1 MKKTP
6 LIVVCG
12 PTASGKTDFAIN
24 LAKELNTEIVSADS
38 IQIYRGIEV
47 LSAAPTKE
55 EMKNIPHHLVGFKE
69 LNEEYSVGDFVKDA
83 TLKISEIYAKGKIPI
98 LCGGT
103 GLYISSLIDG
113 IDFSVESSDKS
124 VRAKFEDVAKTEGG
138 EKLYKMLLEKDSEAA
153 NWIHPNN
160 TVRVIRALEIMEI
173 TGITFSEYRKNA
185 AENESPYDAIV
196 FFLNKRN
203 REDLYRDIE
212 LRVDNMILSGME
224 KEARKA
230 IEKNPSKTAFSAIGL
245 KEFSLSNDIEEVIKN
260 IKKGTRHYAKRQ
272 ISWFSR
278 IPDTVKLF
286 SEDFSSKS
294 EMVDAGLKIIKE
306 RFKID

>member
-1 MKKTP
+1 MKKIP

-12 PTASGKTDFAIN
+12 PTASGKTGFAIN

-38 IQIYRGIEV
+38 VQIYKDIEI
-47 LSAAPTKE
+47 LSAAPTEE
-55 EMKNIPHHLVGFKE
+55 EMENIPHHLVGFKE
-69 LNEEYSVGDFVKDA
+69 LDEEYSVGDFVKDA
-83 TLKISEIYAKGKIPI
+83 TDKVSQIYSKGKIPI

-113 IDFSVESSDKS
+113 IDFSVQSSDKS
-124 VRAKFEDVAKTEGG
+124 VRAKFEKIADNEGR
-138 EKLYKMLLEKDSEAA
+138 ERLYNILLEKDPEAA

-160 TVRVIRALEIMEI
+160 LVRVIRALEIMEI
-173 TGITFSEYRKNA
+173 TGITFSKYRKNA

-212 LRVDNMILSGME
+212 FRVDSMILGGME
-224 KEARKA
+224 QEARNA
-230 IEKNPSKTAFSAIGL
+230 LSKNPSKTAFSAIGL
-245 KEFSLSNDIEEVIKN
+245 KEFSLSDDIEEIIEN

-286 SEDFSSKS
+286 SEDFPSKA
-294 EMVDAGLKIIKE
+294 EMVNASLKMIKE
-306 RFKID
+306 RFRIE

>member
-1 MKKTP
+1 MNKIP

-12 PTASGKTDFAIN
+12 PTASGKTGFAIN

-38 IQIYRGIEV
+38 VQIYKGIEI
-47 LSAAPTKE
+47 LSAAPTEE
-55 EMKNIPHHLVGFKE
+55 EMENIPHHLVGFKQ

-83 TLKISEIYAKGKIPI
+83 ALKISEIYSKGKIPI

-113 IDFSVESSDKS
+113 IDFSVQSSDKS
-124 VRAKFEDVAKTEGG
+124 VRAKFEEIAKTEGG
-138 EKLYKMLLEKDSEAA
+138 EKLYNILLEKDPEAA

-160 TVRVIRALEIMEI
+160 IVRVIRALEIMEI

-185 AENESPYDAIV
+185 AEDESPYDVVV

-212 LRVDNMILSGME
+212 LRVDNMILGGME
-224 KEARKA
+224 KEAREA
-230 IEKNPSKTAFSAIGL
+230 IAKNPSKTAFSAIGL
-245 KEFSLSNDIEEVIKN
+245 KEFSLSDNTEEIIEN

-278 IPDTVKLF
+278 IPDTVKIF
-286 SEDFSSKS
+286 KEDFSSKS
-294 EMVDAGLKIIKE
+294 EMVNASLKIIKE
-306 RFKID
+306 RFEIE